1 MSTAV
6 IPGRAR
12 EPGTQANGLGKYRQG
27 AVFIGS
33 GPAKG
38 HPGMTSSQV
47 VRFLHTSKVGG
58 RSVSSGRPRAG
69 PVGRYVREKLP

>member
-47 VRFLHTSKVGG
+47 IRFLHTFESRGPERVLGPGG
-58 RSVSSGRPRAG
+58 PDPWAG
-69 PVGRYVREKLP
+69 MVREKLP